1 MFLGLKWIL
10 MQTAMQLLGGTHAES
25 TPLLPTWPCLAHH
38 PPLSSERILPEIRQR
53 SQALDR
59 MAV

>member
-25 TPLLPTWPCLAHH
+25 TPLLLSLAART
-38 PPLSSERILPEIRQR
+38 SAER
-53 SQALDR
+53 
-59 MAV
+59 